1 MILQTL
7 RAVVGPLPPA
17 KPGPAFWQSRLH
29 ERCPGARP
37 RFRRVISSVVERF
50 VHIEDVGSSNLSSP
64 TSFPQG
70 PCALRSPNAL
80 QASDRVKLHARHLPV
95 SPVLR
100 RPGFRPIG
108 GSGETACRNRL
119 GWLKGGADGRL
130 AQLVERFVYT
140 EDVGSS
146 SLSSPTRPPT
156 RPESRRAASCDAS
169 PSDPGQGRPDL
180 RIRQDRGAS
189 CNVRPGW
196 SQSSLTGH
204 AILLDGPQRLH

>member
-80 QASDRVKLHARHLPV
+80 QASDRVKLHARHLPA

-100 RPGFRPIG
+100 RPGVSADRWVGRDCLPQ
-108 GSGETACRNRL
+108 SL
-119 GWLKGGADGRL
+119 GLAKGGRGWAISSVGRALRLHRRCREFESLIAHQTADTTGI
-130 AQLVERFVYT
+130 ET
-140 EDVGSS
+140 GSLLRRIAVRS
-146 SLSSPTRPPT
+146 GTRPPG
-156 RPESRRAASCDAS
+156 PPDS
-169 PSDPGQGRPDL
+169 P
-180 RIRQDRGAS
+180 
-189 CNVRPGW
+189 RPGCVMQR
-196 SQSSLTGH
+196 SAGMVSIVVDGTCNSS
-204 AILLDGPQRLH
+204 